1 MQPRRDVV
9 TPLRAVRIEAARPSA
24 IPPWCEAVVEAQD
37 RWLVLGQ
44 GPTRAERDPEGYA
57 DDLALT
63 SVDALLEAAAAS
75 SAAEPGSVLMRRT
88 KPMRLLAVVHD
99 LEAAVTS
106 RPEWTQQA
114 LDTLARLTTRTA
126 LRTLA
131 LPVLGPQRSDAD
143 LEAFGEMLADSL
155 VVHGPARLRIAL
167 LLPSD
172 RAAIVVRAMRESAPE
187 LTVRSGS

>member
-1 MQPRRDVV
+1 MQPERDVV
-9 TPLRAVRIEAARPSA
+9 TPLRAVRLEPARASA
-24 IPPWCEAVVEAQD
+24 IPSWCDAVVEAQD

-44 GPTRAERDPEGYA
+44 GPTRAETDPEGYA

-88 KPMRLLAVVHD
+88 RPLRLLAVVHD
-99 LEAAVTS
+99 LEADVTS

-114 LDTLARLTTRTA
+114 LDTLARLASRTT
-126 LRTLA
+126 LRGIA
-131 LPVLGPQRSDAD
+131 LPVLGPKRSDTD
-143 LEAFGEMLADSL
+143 LESFGEMLADSL

-167 LLPSD
+167 LLAPE
-172 RAAIVVRAMRESAPE
+172 RAALVVRAMHETAPE
-187 LTVRSGS
+187 LTVRFDG